1 MRTEHKMMLLK
12 TLALSFIIVFVVSN
26 AWAITASLL
35 PDHIS
40 VNSLYHGGKI
50 ELTGET
56 AADSEVIIKITS
68 AEKKEHLRKKGKAG
82 GILWMNVGEL
92 EFSPVSDVFL
102 VYSTDDVDKLLSKE
116 QQDSYVIGYGALK
129 RNLSVEPVEDEAE
142 KEKWVD
148 EFIKLKE
155 KNKIYGEFTDKIKT
169 TAEGEKKTYS
179 LAVDWPYQ
187 APPQEYNITVYE
199 VKGDAV
205 QGQAGATL
213 KIEKVG
219 ALKYIS
225 DMAFHREVIYGIASI
240 LIAIA
245 AGFIVSVIFKGGG
258 KGGH

>member
-1 MRTEHKMMLLK
+1 MRIPNKITLLK
-12 TLALSFIIVFVVSN
+12 ALTLGVITLFAAPNAFSVTAVLS
-26 AWAITASLL
+26 

-40 VNSLYHGGKI
+40 VNSLYHGSKI
-50 ELTGET
+50 EISGEA

-82 GILWMNVGEL
+82 GVLWMNVGEL

-102 VYSTDDVDKLLSKE
+102 VYSTGDINELLSTE
-116 QQDSYVIGYGALK
+116 QQDKYVIGYGALK
-129 RNLSVEPVEDEAE
+129 RSISVEPVEDEAD

-148 EFIKLKE
+148 EFIKLKQ
-155 KNKIYGEFTDKIKT
+155 KNKIYGEFTGQIKT
-169 TAEGEKKTYS
+169 MAEGVKKTYT
-179 LAVDWPYQ
+179 LAIDWPYQ
-187 APPQEYNITVYE
+187 APPQDYNISVYE
-199 VKGDAV
+199 VRDDVV
-205 QGQAGATL
+205 QAEAGAVL

-225 DMAFHREVIYGIASI
+225 DMAFHREVIYGIGSI

-258 KGGH
+258 GSH